1 MRVVGGGGRDREGM
15 EGGRQRV
22 GEGEI
27 GRREGRRV
35 KVERERER
43 GYGSKRK

>member
-1 MRVVGGGGRDREGM
+1 MRVGGGGGERQRGDG
-15 EGGRQRV
+15 GGRQRV

-35 KVERERER
+35 KVERERE
-43 GYGSKRK
+43 GIWE